1 MGDVYLLFGKT
12 GWIGGMLIDLLK
24 EQKKTFYLAESRT
37 YNRESVVAEIEKYK
51 PTHVLNAAG
60 VTGRP
65 NVDWCED
72 HKQET
77 LRSNVVGTLVVAD
90 VCAERNIHH
99 LLYATGC
106 IFEYDAAHPIG
117 GPGFTETD
125 KPNFHGSY
133 YSHTKAMV
141 EDMLHAYPTTCTLR
155 VRMPISDDLSPRNF
169 VTKIV
174 KYDKVVDVPNSM
186 TVLTELLPVSLAM
199 AEKKLT
205 GIYNFCNPGAISHN
219 EVLALYKKHVDP
231 DYTWKNFTLDE
242 QAKILKAG
250 RSNNTL
256 DHTKLLQAVG
266 PEVASQINEIHVAM
280 ENSMIRMRKH
290 LEASGQY
297 PQCLP
302 RRGGGNT
309 TAVAGS
315 NGTTNGCGTCGGTT
329 NGNKV

>member
-12 GWIGGMLIDLLK
+12 GWIGGMLTDLLK
-24 EQKKTFYLAESRT
+24 EQKKTFHLAESRT
-37 YNRESVVAEIEKYK
+37 YDREAVIAEIEKYK

-90 VCAERNIHH
+90 VCASRNIHH

-117 GPGFTETD
+117 GAGFTETD
-125 KPNFHGSY
+125 KPNFHASY

-231 DYTWKNFTLDE
+231 DYTWNNFTLDE

-256 DHTKLLQAVG
+256 DHTKLLQSVG

-290 LEASGQY
+290 LEATGQY

-302 RRGGGNT
+302 RRGNGIACATSGG
-309 TAVAGS
+309 A
-315 NGTTNGCGTCGGTT
+315 NGCGTCGG
-329 NGNKV
+329 NKA

>member
-1 MGDVYLLFGKT
+1 MTDVYLVFGKN

-24 EQKKTFYLAESRT
+24 AQGKTYHLADSRT
-37 YNRESVVAEIEKYK
+37 YDRAALEAEIEKYK
-51 PTHVLNAAG
+51 PTHILNAAG

-72 HKQET
+72 HKAET
-77 LRSNVVGTLVVAD
+77 IRSNVIGTLNVAD
-90 VCAERNIHH
+90 VCAQKNIYHM
-99 LLYATGC
+99 LYATGC
-106 IFEYDAAHPIG
+106 IFEYDGAKHVIG
-117 GPGFTETD
+117 GPGFTEED
-125 KPNFHGSY
+125 KPNFHASY

-186 TVLTELLPVSLAM
+186 TVLTEMLPASLAM
-199 AEKKLT
+199 AEKRLT

-231 DYTWKNFTLDE
+231 DYTWNNFSLEE
-242 QAKILKAG
+242 QARILKAG

-256 DHTKLLQAVG
+256 DHTKFMNAIAD
-266 PEVASQINEIHVAM
+266 EVASGKVTVNEIHVAM
-280 ENSMIRMRKH
+280 EQSMIRMRQS
-290 LEASGQY
+290 LEASGEY
-297 PQCLP
+297 PACLP
-302 RRGGGNT
+302 RR
-309 TAVAGS
+309 AA
-315 NGTTNGCGTCGGTT
+315 
-329 NGNKV
+329 K